1 MNIVFLLRPW
11 PVYGGG
17 ETVTI
22 ALANE
27 FVKRGHIVHVLYTRL
42 VSNKKTPFINDKI
55 ISCLVTGIK
64 ADEHH
69 NFSME
74 DIQHAN
80 SFLKEYIIQNL
91 INIVIDQWWPAAS
104 LKGIKSMCGVIK
116 CLHLSLFLPC
126 EYENVRWYGKIMGKR
141 LYDRRK
147 CYRACQK
154 VEKFLPYVH
163 KYVFLSKFFL
173 EDYLKFRKKENENHQ
188 LDFCNNPLP
197 SDDFISVQ
205 EIAHKE
211 NIVLF
216 VGRMY
221 DSHKKVTK
229 ILSVWKQ
236 IELTGAFDDWRLI
249 LVGEG
254 PDKPMFEKYAQT
266 LNLKQYEFVGYQL
279 PKPYYRKAKI
289 FLMTSTHEGWG
300 MTLVESQQNA
310 VVPIVRDTFSSV
322 HDIITDGENGRIIA
336 ADDFKEFTNA
346 LMKLMKDDVD
356 RERMGY
362 NGLISCERFSIKNVV
377 DKWEKIFFEITRSKY
392 YDYTQQSASPLRISR
407 RR

>member
-27 FVKRGHIVHVLYTRL
+27 FVKRKHSVHVLYTRL
-42 VSNKKTPFINDKI
+42 VSSTHTPFINDKI
-55 ISCLVTGIK
+55 ISRLVIGVK

-69 NFSME
+69 DFSIK

-80 SFLKEYIIQNL
+80 SFLKEYIIQNQ
-91 INIVIDQWWPAAS
+91 INIVIDQWWPAAC

-116 CLHLSLFLPC
+116 CLHMSLFLPC
-126 EYENVRWYGKIMGKR
+126 EYENVHWQGKGFIYKLMGKR
-141 LYDRRK
+141 LYDKGK

-154 VEKFLPYVH
+154 VEEFLPYVH
-163 KYVFLSKFFL
+163 KYIFLSKFFL
-173 EDYLKFRKKENENHQ
+173 EDYIKFRKEENENHQ

-197 SDDFISVQ
+197 FDKFISEQ
-205 EIAHKE
+205 EMAQKG

-236 IELTGAFDDWRLI
+236 IELAGDFNDWKLI

-266 LNLKQYEFVGYQL
+266 LNLEHYEFVGYQL
-279 PKPYYRKAKI
+279 PQLYYRKAKI
-289 FLMTSTHEGWG
+289 FLMASTHEGWG

-336 ADDFKEFTNA
+336 ADDSQGFTNA
-346 LMKLMKDDVD
+346 LMELMANDAE
-356 RERMGY
+356 RERMGR
-362 NGLISCERFSIKNVV
+362 NGLISCQRFSIKNVT
-377 DKWEKIFFEITRSKY
+377 DRWEKIFSEITSDK
-392 YDYTQQSASPLRISR
+392 
-407 RR
+407 

>member
-1 MNIVFLLRPW
+1 
-11 PVYGGG
+11 
-17 ETVTI
+17 
-22 ALANE
+22 
-27 FVKRGHIVHVLYTRL
+27 
-42 VSNKKTPFINDKI
+42 
-55 ISCLVTGIK
+55 
-64 ADEHH
+64 
-69 NFSME
+69 
-74 DIQHAN
+74 
-80 SFLKEYIIQNL
+80 
-91 INIVIDQWWPAAS
+91 
-104 LKGIKSMCGVIK
+104 
-116 CLHLSLFLPC
+116 
-126 EYENVRWYGKIMGKR
+126 
-141 LYDRRK
+141 
-147 CYRACQK
+147 
-154 VEKFLPYVH
+154 
-163 KYVFLSKFFL
+163 
-173 EDYLKFRKKENENHQ
+173 
-188 LDFCNNPLP
+188 
-197 SDDFISVQ
+197 
-205 EIAHKE
+205 
-211 NIVLF
+211 
-216 VGRMY
+216 MY

-407 RR
+407 RRQ